1 MTESIRSGIVR
12 STTIEPP
19 DSALI
24 STSNLVSPMT
34 GYVFE
39 SPVSR
44 TFSSTF
50 SPDSKRSSPSF

>member
-1 MTESIRSGIVR
+1 
-12 STTIEPP
+12 
-19 DSALI
+19 
-24 STSNLVSPMT
+24 VSPMT